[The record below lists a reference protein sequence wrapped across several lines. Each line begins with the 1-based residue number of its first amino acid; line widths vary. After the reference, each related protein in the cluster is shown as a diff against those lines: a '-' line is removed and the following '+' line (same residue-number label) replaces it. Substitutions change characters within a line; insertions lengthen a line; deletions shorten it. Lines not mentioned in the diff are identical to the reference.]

1 MSDNSKSKLVPFVSE
16 NIGKSDS
23 FTIAIDADTNQLY
36 TFEEKQMKAS
46 VFLPLFFVFLIFT
59 RLLSVEYLP
68 LDNLILY
75 TVISTVLFG
84 ICLFGGNIM
93 AKKGRENIKKANF
106 TTREW
111 DRYREK
117 GKRFYLRQ
125 ALFVVF
131 MLILSIACF
140 VFLYIYEAKWWLIGA
155 ILSSIF
161 TGNLLAF
168 LSKTRYLL
176 HKDRIEVNMQDEGGM

>member
-1 MSDNSKSKLVPFVSE
+1 MSDNSKLKLVPFFSE

-23 FTIAIDADTNQLY
+23 YTIAIDAETNQLY

-59 RLLSVEYLP
+59 RLLSVEYIP
-68 LDNLILY
+68 LDNLIIY
-75 TVISTVLFG
+75 TIMSIVLFS

-93 AKKGRENIKKANF
+93 RKKGIKNIKKASFN
-106 TTREW
+106 TREW
-111 DRYREK
+111 DRYKEK
-117 GKRFYLRQ
+117 GRHFYPRQ
-125 ALFVVF
+125 VLLVIF

-140 VFLYIYEAKWWLIGA
+140 VFLYMYQAKWWLIGA
-155 ILSSIF
+155 ILSSVF
-161 TGNLLAF
+161 SGNLLPF

-176 HKDRIEVNMQDEGGM
+176 YKDRIEVNLHDEGKL